1 MKLRSANVRTAHQL
15 RATRLGMRAALA
27 PLVACAALS
36 LPAFAQGT
44 VWLPTPESG
53 TVTVSYVSQTADN
66 LWVGES
72 GPDPIPIP
80 FLGLDQ
86 DTLQVSATYG
96 LADALALDARFGRS
110 EVSPKNGGPIPLTT
124 DGWTDLNVGVTWR
137 VVDELTSDAPSFAMR
152 LGAIVAG
159 NYDAGGAGPAE
170 VMGDPSRVGAGPTA
184 IGDGSDG
191 FEVSGVVGKVF
202 ASRLALSGE
211 LGTRN
216 RGSGVP
222 RETFMNIDAQ
232 MIAGQYLVL
241 SARYY
246 LQSSAGDLDIGP
258 PPSPGAHGR
267 YWRRFPHVAE
277 DVSRI
282 SLGGTVNLG
291 GMSVGL
297 DWFSVLDGR
306 NTAEFEAVRGTF
318 TYYFGRRGR
327 VAISD

>member
-1 MKLRSANVRTAHQL
+1 
-15 RATRLGMRAALA
+15 MRALA
-27 PLVACAALS
+27 PLVAGAAVS
-36 LPAFAQGT
+36 LPTFAGT

-53 TVTVSYVSQTADN
+53 ALMASYVSQSADN
-66 LWVGES
+66 MWVGED
-72 GPDPIPIP
+72 GPRPIP
-80 FLGLDQ
+80 FRGLDQ
-86 DTLQVSATYG
+86 DTVQLDATYG
-96 LADALALDARFGRS
+96 LSDALALDASLGRS

-124 DGWTDLNVGVTWR
+124 DGLMDLNVGVTWR
-137 VVDELTSDAPSFAMR
+137 IVDELVTDTPSFAVR
-152 LGAIVAG
+152 FGAIMAG

-191 FEVSGVVGKVF
+191 FELSGIVGKVI
-202 ASRLALSGE
+202 ASSLALSGE

-222 RETFMNIDAQ
+222 RETFMNLDAQ
-232 MIAGQYLVL
+232 WIAGQYLVL

-258 PPSPGAHGR
+258 PPGPGAHGT

-277 DVSRI
+277 DISRI
-282 SLGGTVNLG
+282 SLGATVNFG

-297 DWFSVLDGR
+297 DWFNVLDGR